1 MGGVADE
8 SKVGW
13 VEISDWDIENNT
25 SLTGID
31 IRRVVVSC
39 IVDREVSI
47 VDESRQAG
55 SKLRLVVF
63 RTWGITHA
71 WPSATAPR
79 NKLQKM
85 YLYSS

>member
-13 VEISDWDIENNT
+13 VKISNWDIENNT
-25 SLTGID
+25 SLTRID

-47 VDESRQAG
+47 VDDSRQAR
-55 SKLRLVVF
+55 SKL
-63 RTWGITHA
+63 
-71 WPSATAPR
+71 
-79 NKLQKM
+79 
-85 YLYSS
+85 